1 MSVSKVQR
9 LLDELYGYY
18 AIFIGVT
25 SYRYDYK
32 SQLYKKSKWTQLVA
46 SLGNLIAIVMLPL
59 DIYYASTKT
68 FGMDCV
74 TELTTLL
81 VTIVHDVICLLLLL
95 QRVPREN
102 ANKEISQQLK
112 RLQRIYRYRYRYR
125 DRQLELKLERIY
137 LLKNCLI
144 WMLIVFLLSFMLINY
159 GVISVDFESPIL
171 GRIWVV
177 LKVVIVDGEDVIMHM
192 HFMLTWRFCRLYMCL
207 NSRIGKLI
215 KTNNATVTLEMH
227 HLRWQHYQLTKL
239 LERLNVPY
247 NFTLIIIRFFLIVTA
262 VALGYYLIIF
272 RSPEYHLIYT
282 LSAVALYAVI
292 CLSCYMLDLLYD
304 LTKQSH
310 RETSWQLRQINEL
323 ANADEQFSRGCEL
336 FVLQIACFPLEIKPY
351 GLYASGM
358 STLLSNIFCI
368 FSWMIV
374 LLQYYMV
381 LGKGKPK

>member
-1 MSVSKVQR
+1 MK
-9 LLDELYGYY
+9 LL
-18 AIFIGVT
+18 
-25 SYRYDYK
+25 SR
-32 SQLYKKSKWTQLVA
+32 
-46 SLGNLIAIVMLPL
+46 
-59 DIYYASTKT
+59 
-68 FGMDCV
+68 
-74 TELTTLL
+74 TLL
-81 VTIVHDVICLLLLL
+81 IRNVGSDDTTATRQQVLQQQQQQQQEVEEKWGVVNQLPAEPHNRNHRFILSTIHETKHDTNIAKTTQISDTHIGGFGLIPQTIVHDVICLLLLL

-177 LKVVIVDGEDVIMHM
+177 LKVMIVDGEDVIMHM

-207 NSRIGKLI
+207 NSRIGELI
-215 KTNNATVTLEMH
+215 KTNDATVTLEMH

-272 RSPEYHLIYT
+272 HSLEYHLIYT
-282 LSAVALYAVI
+282 LSAVALYTVFF
-292 CLSCYMLDLLYD
+292 LSCYMLDMLYD
-304 LTKQSH
+304 LTKKSH

-323 ANADEQFSRGCEL
+323 ANPDKQFSRA
-336 FVLQIACFPLEIKPY
+336 V
-351 GLYASGM
+351 
-358 STLLSNIFCI
+358 
-368 FSWMIV
+368 
-374 LLQYYMV
+374 
-381 LGKGKPK
+381 